1 MESSQLAQRMLM
13 LMSFLVLGVTG
24 AAWWWVANEP
34 ASNSAALPI
43 GAPASELASSPDA
56 SPRISAQVDE
66 AAVTSPSINAMRLAA
81 FDQETGESPYAS
93 PQRPAAQTPQ
103 GFQVPVT
110 GVPVTGVP
118 VTGVPVTGV
127 PVPAAVGLPSPGDLP
142 LASGLPSASGLQG
155 TSSGAI
161 SFKGVLA
168 FVHDVK
174 VVAQADG
181 VIREFLV
188 DEGSV
193 VEKDK
198 IMLEID
204 NRLARAEQEIAR
216 RELES
221 AQLKAE
227 DESQIKFAIASE
239 EVARSDYT
247 RTEDLYKR
255 EVANIDEYE
264 RKRLEWI
271 KSKFS
276 IDVSRR
282 EQKINQAAVGVS
294 EAKLNASAVQVE
306 LRTIRAPF
314 TGIVA
319 KTEKENFEWVKA
331 GDEILRLVSLE
342 TFRVRG
348 RVQIDDSPN
357 ILERAPAK
365 VYVQVQPGQVEAVNG
380 VVGFVEPETSVAV
393 DGKNEYGVWVEIEN
407 RVVNGQFLFRGKMN
421 ATVEI
426 YPNR

>member
-13 LMSFLVLGVTG
+13 LMSVLVLGVTG

-34 ASNSAALPI
+34 VSNSAASVQLGTPNSEPANILDGPVHINTPI
-43 GAPASELASSPDA
+43 EEAVTPISPDTDTAA
-56 SPRISAQVDE
+56 S
-66 AAVTSPSINAMRLAA
+66 MRLAA
-81 FDQETGESPYAS
+81 YEQQPDESPYAS
-93 PQRPAAQTPQ
+93 PQRFTGQAAD
-103 GFQVPVT
+103 GLQVPAS
-110 GVPVTGVP
+110 
-118 VTGVPVTGV
+118 GV
-127 PVPAAVGLPSPGDLP
+127 PVPAAIGQ
-142 LASGLPSASGLQG
+142 PSAS
-155 TSSGAI
+155 TGALT
-161 SFKGVLA
+161 FKGVLA

-216 RELES
+216 KELES

-294 EAKLNASAVQVE
+294 EAKLNASGVQVE

-319 KTEKENFEWVKA
+319 KTEKENFEWVKG

-365 VYVQVQPGQVEAVNG
+365 VYVQVQPGQVEMVNG

-407 RVVNGQFLFRGKMN
+407 SVVNGQFLFRGKMN